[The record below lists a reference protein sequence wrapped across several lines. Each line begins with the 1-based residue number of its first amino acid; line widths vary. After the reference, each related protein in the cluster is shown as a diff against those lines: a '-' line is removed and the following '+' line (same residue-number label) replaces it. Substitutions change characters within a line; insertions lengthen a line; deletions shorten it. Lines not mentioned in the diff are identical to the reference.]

1 MAIAGRRET
10 GKHFCHSSSC
20 CWKSY
25 KGVRLIFIEVNVLV
39 IKSNHLSH
47 DEVTVDVDRDVST
60 YQLPCTAVIGLF
72 FILVIGALEE
82 MSPICVAWLHNTCVF
97 VFSFLT
103 SKINIP
109 PFTLNGSPLLRSENC
124 TLFQSRRCPPFWA
137 CSETVEVC
145 VLACLMCFLVIHR
158 SDSLADLNFTALTR
172 NPVLKPRH
180 GRVNSRSH

>member
-25 KGVRLIFIEVNVLV
+25 KGVRLISIEVNVLV

-47 DEVTVDVDRDVST
+47 DEVPVNVDRDVST

-82 MSPICVAWLHNTCVF
+82 MSPICAAWLHNTCVF

-109 PFTLNGSPLLRSENC
+109 PFTLNVDEC
-124 TLFQSRRCPPFWA
+124 TLKWITSFTIRKLYFVPKQ
-137 CSETVEVC
+137 EVR
-145 VLACLMCFLVIHR
+145 FGR
-158 SDSLADLNFTALTR
+158 ALKQWKS
-172 NPVLKPRH
+172 V
-180 GRVNSRSH
+180 S

>member
-25 KGVRLIFIEVNVLV
+25 KGVRLISIEVNVLV

-109 PFTLNGSPLLRSENC
+109 PFTLNVVEC
-124 TLFQSRRCPPFWA
+124 TLKWITSFTIRKLYFVPKQ
-137 CSETVEVC
+137 EVSA
-145 VLACLMCFLVIHR
+145 VLGVLWNSGSLCLSV
-158 SDSLADLNFTALTR
+158 SN
-172 NPVLKPRH
+172 VLL
-180 GRVNSRSH
+180 SYS

>member
-25 KGVRLIFIEVNVLV
+25 KGVRLISIEVNVLV

-82 MSPICVAWLHNTCVF
+82 MSPICAAWLHNTCVF

-103 SKINIP
+103 SKINIS
-109 PFTLNGSPLLRSENC
+109 PFTLNVVEC
-124 TLFQSRRCPPFWA
+124 TLKWITSFTIRKLYFVPKQ
-137 CSETVEVC
+137 EVR
-145 VLACLMCFLVIHR
+145 FGR
-158 SDSLADLNFTALTR
+158 ALKQWKS
-172 NPVLKPRH
+172 V
-180 GRVNSRSH
+180 S

>member
-25 KGVRLIFIEVNVLV
+25 KGVRLISIEVNVLV

-82 MSPICVAWLHNTCVF
+82 MSPICAAWLHNTCVF

-103 SKINIP
+103 SKINSP
-109 PFTLNGSPLLRSENC
+109 PFTLNVVEC
-124 TLFQSRRCPPFWA
+124 TLKWITSFTIRKLYFVPKQ
-137 CSETVEVC
+137 EVR
-145 VLACLMCFLVIHR
+145 FGR
-158 SDSLADLNFTALTR
+158 ALKQWKS
-172 NPVLKPRH
+172 V
-180 GRVNSRSH
+180 S

>member
-25 KGVRLIFIEVNVLV
+25 KGVRLISIEVNVLV

-82 MSPICVAWLHNTCVF
+82 MSPICAAWLHNTCVF

-109 PFTLNGSPLLRSENC
+109 PFPLNVDEC
-124 TLFQSRRCPPFWA
+124 TLKWITSFTIRKLYFVPKQ
-137 CSETVEVC
+137 EVR
-145 VLACLMCFLVIHR
+145 FGR
-158 SDSLADLNFTALTR
+158 ALKQWKS
-172 NPVLKPRH
+172 V
-180 GRVNSRSH
+180 S

>member
-10 GKHFCHSSSC
+10 GKHFCRSSSC

-25 KGVRLIFIEVNVLV
+25 KGVRLISIEVNVLV

-82 MSPICVAWLHNTCVF
+82 MSPICAAWLHNTCVF

-109 PFTLNGSPLLRSENC
+109 PFTLNVDEC
-124 TLFQSRRCPPFWA
+124 TLKWITSFTIRKLYFVPKQ
-137 CSETVEVC
+137 EVR
-145 VLACLMCFLVIHR
+145 FGR
-158 SDSLADLNFTALTR
+158 ALKQWKS
-172 NPVLKPRH
+172 V
-180 GRVNSRSH
+180 S

>member
-25 KGVRLIFIEVNVLV
+25 KGVRLISIEVNVLV

-60 YQLPCTAVIGLF
+60 YQLPCPAVIGLF

-82 MSPICVAWLHNTCVF
+82 MSPICAAWLHNTCVF

-109 PFTLNGSPLLRSENC
+109 PFTLNVDEC
-124 TLFQSRRCPPFWA
+124 TLKWITSFTIRKLYFVPKQ
-137 CSETVEVC
+137 EVR
-145 VLACLMCFLVIHR
+145 FGR
-158 SDSLADLNFTALTR
+158 ALKQWKS
-172 NPVLKPRH
+172 V
-180 GRVNSRSH
+180 S

>member
-25 KGVRLIFIEVNVLV
+25 KGVRLISIEVNVLV

-82 MSPICVAWLHNTCVF
+82 MSPICAAWLHNTCVF

-109 PFTLNGSPLLRSENC
+109 PFTLNVDEC
-124 TLFQSRRCPPFWA
+124 TLKWITSFTIRKLYFVPKQ
-137 CSETVEVC
+137 EVR
-145 VLACLMCFLVIHR
+145 FGR
-158 SDSLADLNFTALTR
+158 ALKQWKS
-172 NPVLKPRH
+172 V
-180 GRVNSRSH
+180 S

>member
-25 KGVRLIFIEVNVLV
+25 KGVRLISIEVNVLV

-82 MSPICVAWLHNTCVF
+82 MSPICAAWLHNTCVF

-109 PFTLNGSPLLRSENC
+109 PFTLNVVEC
-124 TLFQSRRCPPFWA
+124 TLKWITSFTIRKLYFVPKK
-137 CSETVEVC
+137 EVR
-145 VLACLMCFLVIHR
+145 FGR
-158 SDSLADLNFTALTR
+158 ALKQWKS
-172 NPVLKPRH
+172 V
-180 GRVNSRSH
+180 S

>member
-25 KGVRLIFIEVNVLV
+25 KGVRLISIEVNVLV

-47 DEVTVDVDRDVST
+47 DEVTVDVDRDVPT

-82 MSPICVAWLHNTCVF
+82 MSPICAAWLHNTCVF

-109 PFTLNGSPLLRSENC
+109 PFTFNVVEC
-124 TLFQSRRCPPFWA
+124 TLKWITSFTIRKLYFVPKQ
-137 CSETVEVC
+137 EVR
-145 VLACLMCFLVIHR
+145 FGR
-158 SDSLADLNFTALTR
+158 ALKQWKS
-172 NPVLKPRH
+172 V
-180 GRVNSRSH
+180 S